1 VRFERRLLLMS
12 LCATLP
18 ALATALVLL
27 WVADLSSDTRIAVA
41 AGLLGT
47 TLFILMLLMHRLTFP
62 VRTLANV
69 VGALREHDY
78 SLRARGGPAE
88 DAFGELA
95 EEVNRLADWL
105 RESHLGGLESAALV
119 RAILAQLDAA
129 IFLFDAEG
137 RLQQM
142 NRAAER
148 LLRLDAGEAA
158 GLSAATLGL
167 EACFAEQLPSSV
179 ELTFPGGSGRWAVRR
194 SSFRDQGRTHA
205 LLAVSDVSRAL
216 RDEELLAWQRLVRVL
231 SHELNNSL
239 ASIHSTAGTLQ
250 QIVGSEAPPPD
261 WRDDTRRGLT
271 IIAQR
276 AESLTRFTRS
286 YARLA
291 RLPRPTLA
299 PTPVGAL
306 VDRVAALAFALPI
319 RVADG
324 PEAMIQADADQI
336 EQLLINL
343 VQNAVDASL
352 ETNGTVTVMWRTDDS
367 AVEIA
372 VLDEGP
378 GLSTTGNLFVPFFTT
393 KPEGTGIGLVLSRQI
408 AEAHGGTLTL
418 RNRAEAGCEAV
429 LRLPA

>member
-1 VRFERRLLLMS
+1 
-12 LCATLP
+12 
-18 ALATALVLL
+18 
-27 WVADLSSDTRIAVA
+27 
-41 AGLLGT
+41 
-47 TLFILMLLMHRLTFP
+47 
-62 VRTLANV
+62 
-69 VGALREHDY
+69 
-78 SLRARGGPAE
+78 
-88 DAFGELA
+88 
-95 EEVNRLADWL
+95 
-105 RESHLGGLESAALV
+105 
-119 RAILAQLDAA
+119 
-129 IFLFDAEG
+129 
-137 RLQQM
+137 M

-148 LLRLDAGEAA
+148 LLRTDAGDAA
-158 GLSAATLGL
+158 GLTAATLGL
-167 EACFAEQLPSSV
+167 EACFAEPLPSTL

-250 QIVGSEAPPPD
+250 QIVGSEGPPPD

-271 IIAQR
+271 MIAQR

-291 RLPRPTLA
+291 RLPA
-299 PTPVGAL
+299 PTVAPTAIGAL
-306 VDRVAALAFALPI
+306 VHRVAALAFALPI
-319 RVADG
+319 RVSPG
-324 PEAMIQADADQI
+324 PEATVLADADQI

-352 ETNGTVTVMWRTDDS
+352 ETNGTVTVTWRTGDS
-367 AVEIA
+367 AVEIS

-378 GLSTTGNLFVPFFTT
+378 GLSSTKNLFVPFFTT
-393 KPEGTGIGLVLSRQI
+393 KPEGNGIGLVLSRQI
-408 AEAHGGTLTL
+408 AEAHDGTLTL
-418 RNRAEAGCEAV
+418 RNRAGAGCEAV